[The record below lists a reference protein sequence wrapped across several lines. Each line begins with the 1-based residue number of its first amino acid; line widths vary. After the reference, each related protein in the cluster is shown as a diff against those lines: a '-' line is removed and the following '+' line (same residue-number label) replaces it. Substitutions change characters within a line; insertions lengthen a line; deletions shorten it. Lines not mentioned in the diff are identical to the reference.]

1 MLTFRTFSEYKH
13 SFFIKNERKKYDM
26 KEKDKMCSLQ
36 DVKPDVHIMM
46 VKLEDLHEFKNH
58 PFKVEKNQELFNLR
72 QSIQSEGILVPLLVR
87 KKDGEDGYEI
97 ISGHRRKEAA
107 LWAGIEEVPVVN
119 LIYYRKLF
127 LRL

>member
-1 MLTFRTFSEYKH
+1 
-13 SFFIKNERKKYDM
+13 M
-26 KEKDKMCSLQ
+26 KETDKMCSLQ
-36 DVKPDVHIMM
+36 DVKPDVHIMT

-107 LWAGIEEVPVVN
+107 QWAGIEEVPVIVKE
-119 LIYYRKLF
+119 LSDD
-127 LRL
+127 